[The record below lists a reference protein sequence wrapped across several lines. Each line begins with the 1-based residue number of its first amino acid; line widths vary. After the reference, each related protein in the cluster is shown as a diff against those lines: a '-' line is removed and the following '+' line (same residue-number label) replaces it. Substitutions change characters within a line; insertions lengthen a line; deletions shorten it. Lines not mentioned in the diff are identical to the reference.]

1 MFIPERLLMLNPDRC
16 FDPEPS
22 QRTLAR
28 GLYGTVERLPL
39 ICPHGHVSPS
49 VLQDNRPFGSPAEL
63 FVIPDHYVHRL
74 LYSQGVPL
82 ERLGIGRLG
91 SQGSNVDHRQVWRVF
106 CTHFHLFRGTP
117 TGLWLRDE
125 LETVFGISEKP
136 CAANADALFDALES
150 QLARPEL
157 LPRALFRRFNI
168 SVLCTTDA
176 ATDSLEP
183 HIALQSEGFAVR
195 PTFRPD
201 RLLEL
206 HNTDW
211 RSELAQLEQLT
222 ATSVTDYRSFIAVLE
237 RRREQF
243 KMAGATATDHGVT
256 QPWTARLSPS
266 ECETI
271 LARALTGSA
280 SAVDTDRFTAQMLLE
295 FARMSCEDGLVMQL
309 HAGSLRNHNTLLQTH
324 FGTNIGADIPV
335 AVDWTRGL
343 QALLDAYG
351 NDSRLRLILFT
362 LDESTYSRELA
373 PLVGHYPSLRLGPP
387 WWFMDSV
394 HGIERYLDAVLE
406 TAGMCN
412 LAGFNDD
419 TRAFASIP
427 ARHDLWRR
435 VSCNWLAKQQLM
447 GLIDEGDALE
457 MALDF
462 AQRLAIDS
470 YRLESSRPELHRPES
485 HRPESHRPDS
495 YRPEEKP

>member
-1 MFIPERLLMLNPDRC
+1 MLNPDRC

-28 GLYGTVERLPL
+28 GLYATVERLGL

-49 VLQDNRPFGSPAEL
+49 VLHDNQPFGSPAEL

-74 LYSQGVPL
+74 LYSQGVRL
-82 ERLGIGRLG
+82 EELGVGD
-91 SQGSNVDHRQVWRVF
+91 GSNVDHRQVWRVF
-106 CTHFHLFRGTP
+106 CHHFHLFRGTP

-125 LETVFGISEKP
+125 LESVFGISEKP
-136 CAANADALFDALES
+136 SAGNADALFDALES
-150 QLARPEL
+150 QLAREEF
-157 LPRALFRRFNI
+157 LPRALFRRFQI
-168 SVLCTTDA
+168 SLLCTTDA

-183 HIALQSEGFAVR
+183 HIALRLQGFAVR

-206 HNTDW
+206 HSPDW
-211 RSELAQLEQLT
+211 RSELGQLEDLT
-222 ATSVTDYRSFIAVLE
+222 SIPVTDYQGFIAALE

-243 KMAGATATDHGVT
+243 KMAGAIATDHGVT
-256 QPWTARLSPS
+256 LPWTAPLSPA
-266 ECETI
+266 ECEAI

-280 SAVDTDRFTAQMLLE
+280 SADDTDRFTAQMLLE

-309 HAGSLRNHNTLLQTH
+309 HAGSRRNHNTLLH
-324 FGTNIGADIPV
+324 GRFGANIGADIPV
-335 AVDWTRGL
+335 AVDWSRGL
-343 QALLDAYG
+343 QALLDQYG

-394 HGIERYLDAVLE
+394 QGITRYLDAVLE
-406 TAGMCN
+406 TAGAYN

-435 VSCNWLAKQQLM
+435 ISCNWLAKQQLK
-447 GLIDEGDALE
+447 GLIDEEDALE

-462 AQRLAIDS
+462 AQRLAINS
-470 YRLESSRPELHRPES
+470 YRLEEQS
-485 HRPESHRPDS
+485 
-495 YRPEEKP
+495 